1 MSDFQVVVNTMPVRY
16 SFCSKQIKFLRGTNM
31 WPVPSLSTSRFFEFV
46 APIDVKN
53 AAPQDMDFLFGN
65 LLFSI

>member
-1 MSDFQVVVNTMPVRY
+1 
-16 SFCSKQIKFLRGTNM
+16 M

>member
-1 MSDFQVVVNTMPVRY
+1 LAITLKKIY
-16 SFCSKQIKFLRGTNM
+16 LKIY
-31 WPVPSLSTSRFFEFV
+31 LSTSRFFEFV

-53 AAPQDMDFLFGN
+53 DAPQDMEFLSCN